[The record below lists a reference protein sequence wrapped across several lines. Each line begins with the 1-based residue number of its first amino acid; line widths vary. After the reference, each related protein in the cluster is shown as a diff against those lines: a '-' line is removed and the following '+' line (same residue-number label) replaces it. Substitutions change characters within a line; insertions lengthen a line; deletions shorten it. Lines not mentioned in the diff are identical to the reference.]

1 MGLKACLQCEKEF
14 ESKRGALFC
23 SYECQKNHLKPVNK
37 EAEVLKELED
47 KLNNYCLEIIDTVHI
62 RNHLK
67 ELKAKHGI

>member
-37 EAEVLKELED
+37 EAEVLKELEEYIKAYGRED
-47 KLNNYCLEIIDTVHI
+47 QWIFID
-62 RNHLK
+62 
-67 ELKAKHGI
+67 ELKRKHGI